1 MKILIVEFITG
12 GGLAAEKVPESL
24 AREGDMMLQALLAE
38 LNVLKGLECA
48 VMLDWR
54 YQNNVSGQ
62 TLTKIIVQE
71 SENFYR
77 VLARTLP
84 DYDVFWPIAPETDH
98 ALAEMVRLSAEIGVK
113 YAASCLSAIDL
124 CSDKL
129 ATMNVLKS
137 VLPVPETHSLTVF
150 TPEFPPAWVVKP
162 IDGAGCEQTIL
173 VSDHQSYR
181 QCLAEIDQPEAF
193 IAQRYVAGKAISLSV
208 LFKAGQ
214 GWLLCCNEQQIKI
227 DDNHFVLMGCR
238 VNSAIDHLA
247 SYHDVIDAIARRI
260 PGLWGYVGIDLIET
274 PDNMHVGKHQ
284 LRVLEINPRLT
295 TSYAG
300 IQAATGI
307 NVAEQVLQLFDGEP
321 DMTRLRNE
329 MVTLK
334 LRK

>member
-12 GGLAAEKVPESL
+12 GGLVAEKVPESL

-38 LNVLKGLECA
+38 LNALKGLECA

-54 YQNNVSGQ
+54 YQNTIPEQ

-71 SENFYR
+71 NENFYQ

-113 YAASCLSAIDL
+113 CAASGLSAIDL

-129 ATMNVLKS
+129 ATMNALKS
-137 VLPVPETHSLTVF
+137 ILPVPETHSLTVF

-162 IDGAGCEQTIL
+162 VDGAGCEQTTW
-173 VSDHQSYR
+173 VYDKQSYR
-181 QCLAEIDQPEAF
+181 QCLTEIARPEAF
-193 IAQRYVAGKAISLSV
+193 IAQRYIPGKAISLSV

-214 GWLLCCNEQQIKI
+214 AWLLCRNEQQIKI

-247 SYHDVIDAIARRI
+247 SYHDVINAIARRI
-260 PGLWGYVGIDLIET
+260 PGLWGYVGIDLIEI
-274 PDNMHVGKHQ
+274 PDRTHTEKHQ

-300 IQAATGI
+300 IQAAIGI
-307 NVAEQVLQLFDGEP
+307 NVAEQVLRLFDGEP
-321 DMTRLRNE
+321 AMTRLRNE
-329 MVTLK
+329 TVTLK